1 MRLHQIRPKRTF
13 HVGLRPKAPRG
24 RRASS
29 SFAPDAAVRPRAGR
43 PPPATNFPGVDP
55 YVVGMVLESEG
66 LGKMYRNGTWGV
78 RELTLRAGEGVLGLL
93 GPNGAGKTT
102 LMQMLATL
110 TRPTAGTLRF
120 AGTDVA
126 KEPRAIRARLG
137 YLPQDFGVPPGL
149 TCFELLDTV
158 ARLKGIRSRTAVL
171 AMLERVGL
179 HDLERRP
186 VESLSGGMRQRLG
199 IAQALVG
206 SPELVIVDEP
216 TAGLDPEERVRFR
229 NLLSEHAGLK
239 LVLLSTHIVS
249 DVESVA
255 TEIAVVR
262 KGRLLAFGTPE
273 ELVARAAGA
282 VWEAELPA
290 GELERL
296 RAGLT
301 VAGVVRGNGSVKARL
316 VARERPFASASPA
329 TASLEN
335 AYLLLMREAGGLPA
349 AA

>member
-1 MRLHQIRPKRTF
+1 
-13 HVGLRPKAPRG
+13 
-24 RRASS
+24 
-29 SFAPDAAVRPRAGR
+29 
-43 PPPATNFPGVDP
+43 
-55 YVVGMVLESEG
+55 MVLESDS
-66 LGKMYRNGTWGV
+66 LGKVYRSGMWGV
-78 RELTLRAGEGVLGLL
+78 RELTLQAKEGILGLL

-110 TRPTAGTLRF
+110 TRPTTGSLRF
-120 AGTDVA
+120 AGIDVA
-126 KEPRAIRARLG
+126 ATPRAIRERLG

-149 TCFELLDTV
+149 TCFELLDTI
-158 ARLKGIRSRTAVL
+158 ARLKGIRSRSAVL

-179 HDLERRP
+179 HDLSKRP

-206 SPELVIVDEP
+206 NPELVIVDEP

-229 NLLSEHAGLK
+229 NLLSEHKGLR

-262 KGRLLAFGTPE
+262 QGRLLAFGTQE

-282 VWEAELPA
+282 VWEAELTA
-290 GELERL
+290 ADMERL
-296 RAGLT
+296 RPGLT
-301 VAGVVRGNGSVKARL
+301 VASLVRNGASVRARL
-316 VARERPFASASPA
+316 VSRERPVAAAVPA
-329 TASLEN
+329 GPLLED
-335 AYLLLMREAGGLPA
+335 AYLLLMREAGAAPA
-349 AA
+349 AAA

>member
-1 MRLHQIRPKRTF
+1 
-13 HVGLRPKAPRG
+13 
-24 RRASS
+24 
-29 SFAPDAAVRPRAGR
+29 
-43 PPPATNFPGVDP
+43 
-55 YVVGMVLESEG
+55 MVLESEG
-66 LGKMYRNGTWGV
+66 LGKVYRSGTWGV
-78 RELTLRAGEGVLGLL
+78 RDLTMRAREGVLGLL

-110 TRPTAGTLRF
+110 TRPTTGSLSF
-120 AGTDVA
+120 AGIDVA
-126 KEPRAIRARLG
+126 KEPQAIRERLG

-149 TCFELLDTV
+149 TCFELLDTI
-158 ARLKGIRSRTAVL
+158 ARLKGIRSRSAVL
-171 AMLERVGL
+171 SMLESVGL
-179 HDLERRP
+179 HDLAKRP

-229 NLLSEHAGLK
+229 NLLSEHRGLR

-255 TEIAVVR
+255 SEIAVVR
-262 KGRLLAFGTPE
+262 QGRLLAFGTPE

-290 GELERL
+290 SELERL
-296 RAGLT
+296 RPGLT
-301 VAGVVRGNGSVKARL
+301 LANLVRNGGGVKVRL
-316 VARERPFASASPA
+316 VGRERPVPGAVLAP
-329 TASLEN
+329 ASLED
-335 AYLLLMREAGGLPA
+335 AYLLLMREAGGAIPA

>member
-1 MRLHQIRPKRTF
+1 
-13 HVGLRPKAPRG
+13 
-24 RRASS
+24 
-29 SFAPDAAVRPRAGR
+29 
-43 PPPATNFPGVDP
+43 
-55 YVVGMVLESEG
+55 MVLESDG

-78 RELTLRAGEGVLGLL
+78 RDLTLRATEGVLGLL

-102 LMQMLATL
+102 LMQVLATL
-110 TRPTAGTLRF
+110 TRPTAGALRF

-126 KEPRAIRARLG
+126 KSPRAIRERLG

-149 TCFELLDTV
+149 TCIELLDTI
-158 ARLKGIRSRTAVL
+158 ARLKGIRSRAAVL
-171 AMLERVGL
+171 AMLESVGL
-179 HDLERRP
+179 HDLAKRP

-206 SPELVIVDEP
+206 APELVIVDEP

-229 NLLSEHAGLK
+229 NLLSEHRGLK

-255 TEIAVVR
+255 TQIAVVR
-262 KGRLLAFGTPE
+262 QGRLLAFGAPE
-273 ELVARAAGA
+273 ELVARASGT

-296 RAGLT
+296 SGAT
-301 VAGVVRGNGSVKARL
+301 VANVVRNGGGVRVRL
-316 VARERPFASASPA
+316 VARERPLPSATPA
-329 TASLEN
+329 APTLED
-335 AYLLLMREAGGLPA
+335 AYLLLMREAGEPVPA

>member
-1 MRLHQIRPKRTF
+1 
-13 HVGLRPKAPRG
+13 
-24 RRASS
+24 
-29 SFAPDAAVRPRAGR
+29 
-43 PPPATNFPGVDP
+43 
-55 YVVGMVLESEG
+55 MVLECDG
-66 LGKMYRNGTWGV
+66 LGKVYRSGTWGV

-110 TRPTAGTLRF
+110 TRPTAGSLSF
-120 AGTDVA
+120 AGIDVA
-126 KEPRAIRARLG
+126 KSPQAIRERLG

-149 TCFELLDTV
+149 TCFELLDTI
-158 ARLKGIRSRTAVL
+158 ARLKGIRSRRAVL
-171 AMLERVGL
+171 EKLEGVGL
-179 HDLERRP
+179 HDLAKRP

-206 SPELVIVDEP
+206 NPELVIVDEP

-229 NLLSEHAGLK
+229 NLLSEHEGLR

-262 KGRLLAFGTPE
+262 QGRLLAFGTPE

-282 VWEAELPA
+282 VWEVELPA
-290 GELERL
+290 AELERL
-296 RAGLT
+296 RPGLT
-301 VAGVVRGNGSVKARL
+301 VANLVRNGTAVRARL
-316 VARERPFASASPA
+316 VSRELPVPA
-329 TASLEN
+329 AVPAAPSLED
-335 AYLLLMREAGGLPA
+335 AYLLLMREAGAALPA

>member
-1 MRLHQIRPKRTF
+1 
-13 HVGLRPKAPRG
+13 
-24 RRASS
+24 
-29 SFAPDAAVRPRAGR
+29 
-43 PPPATNFPGVDP
+43 
-55 YVVGMVLESEG
+55 MVLECDG
-66 LGKMYRNGTWGV
+66 LGKVYRGGTWGV
-78 RELTLRAGEGVLGLL
+78 RELTLGAKEGVLGLL

-110 TRPTAGTLRF
+110 TRPTTGSVRF
-120 AGTDVA
+120 AGIDVA
-126 KEPRAIRARLG
+126 RSPRSIRERLG

-149 TCFELLDTV
+149 TCFELLDTI
-158 ARLKGIRSRTAVL
+158 ARLKGIRSRSAVL
-171 AMLERVGL
+171 SMLQDVGL
-179 HDLERRP
+179 HDLAKRP

-229 NLLSEHAGLK
+229 NLLSEHRGLK

-262 KGRLLAFGTPE
+262 QGRLLAFGTPD

-282 VWEAELPA
+282 VWEVELSSAEM
-290 GELERL
+290 ERL
-296 RAGLT
+296 RPGLT
-301 VAGVVRGNGSVKARL
+301 VAGLVKYAGGVRARL
-316 VARERPFASASPA
+316 VARERPVATAVPA
-329 TASLEN
+329 AASLED
-335 AYLLLMREAGGLPA
+335 AYLLLMREAGEALPA

>member
-1 MRLHQIRPKRTF
+1 
-13 HVGLRPKAPRG
+13 
-24 RRASS
+24 
-29 SFAPDAAVRPRAGR
+29 
-43 PPPATNFPGVDP
+43 
-55 YVVGMVLESEG
+55 MVLESDG
-66 LGKMYRNGTWGV
+66 LGKVYRSGTWGV
-78 RELTLRAGEGVLGLL
+78 RELTLRAKEGVLGLL

-110 TRPTAGTLRF
+110 TRPTTGSLRF
-120 AGTDVA
+120 AGIDVA
-126 KEPRAIRARLG
+126 KSPQEIRERLG

-149 TCFELLDTV
+149 TCFELLDTI
-158 ARLKGIRSRTAVL
+158 ARLKGIRSRGAVL
-171 AMLERVGL
+171 SMLESVGL
-179 HDLERRP
+179 HDLAKRP

-229 NLLSEHAGLK
+229 NLLSEHKGLK

-262 KGRLLAFGTPE
+262 QGRLLAFGTPE

-282 VWEAELPA
+282 VWEAELS
-290 GELERL
+290 G
-296 RAGLT
+296 
-301 VAGVVRGNGSVKARL
+301 RGDG
-316 VARERPFASASPA
+316 ASPA
-329 TASLEN
+329 GPHRGEPHAE
-335 AYLLLMREAGGLPA
+335 RRPA
-349 AA
+349 